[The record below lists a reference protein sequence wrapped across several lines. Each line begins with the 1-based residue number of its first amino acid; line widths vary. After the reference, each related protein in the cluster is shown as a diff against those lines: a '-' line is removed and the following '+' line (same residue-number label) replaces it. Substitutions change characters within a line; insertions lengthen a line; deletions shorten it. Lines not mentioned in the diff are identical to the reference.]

1 LKILKSALVIFSIH
15 LLLLGSLS
23 AQESTGDP
31 FIDLM
36 IGQVA
41 FGGGR
46 IMQLAEA
53 IPEGDYDWAPSDGVR
68 NTGEVVVH
76 LLGSLYFIPSMMGAE
91 IPENITRDLEKTLT
105 DKSEILTNLKNSLE
119 FASGFLKSY
128 DTANF
133 DKMVKTPFGEYSQRM
148 MILIINN
155 HVHEHLGQLIAYAR
169 SNDVTP
175 SWSKMEEED

>member
-1 LKILKSALVIFSIH
+1 MNKLKSAFVIFSIN

-53 IPEGDYDWAPSDGVR
+53 IPADAYDWSPSDEVR
-68 NTGEVVVH
+68 NTGQVIVH
-76 LLGSLYFIPSMMGAE
+76 LLSSLYFIPSMMGAE
-91 IPENITRDLEKTLT
+91 IPGNITRDLEKTLT
-105 DKSEILTNLKNSLE
+105 DKSEILANLKSSLE
-119 FASGFLKSY
+119 FVSGFLKSY
-128 DTANF
+128 DTANYE
-133 DKMVKTPFGEYSQRM
+133 KIVKTPFGEYSQRM

-155 HVHEHLGQLIAYAR
+155 HIHEHLGQLIAYAR

-175 SWSKMEEED
+175 PWSMKEED